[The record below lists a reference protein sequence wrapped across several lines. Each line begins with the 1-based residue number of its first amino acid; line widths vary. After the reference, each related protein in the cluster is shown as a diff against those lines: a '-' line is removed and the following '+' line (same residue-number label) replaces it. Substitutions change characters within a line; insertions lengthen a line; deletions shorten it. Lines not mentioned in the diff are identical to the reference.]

1 MKNILALKRAELLQH
16 AGFLKSSKLLW
27 YIPAGALVLLMPLIF
42 RNYTYG
48 RMFLCFCE
56 IYIIAVTGLDLL
68 YGYSGQISFAT
79 SAFFGIGAYGS
90 LLLHNYTGL
99 PIILTMILSAVISCL
114 VGMLLAWPVSK
125 LRFAFLSLATI
136 AFNHILYQMVS
147 RSPGGITGDFNG
159 AFTDTFNSAFTELL
173 RPFGLKL
180 GSYTAP
186 YYFGLL
192 CVIVFVTLKFL
203 LVRSRVGR
211 AFLAIK
217 QNLHAADGMGINVR
231 KYKVYAFGIYGFYAA
246 FAGSMYV
253 HLVGYISPETVA
265 QPQSVIFMIMILLGG
280 ICSNWGPVVGA
291 AVVLL
296 MQEVL
301 GYAEQ
306 YQLLAYGIVLL
317 IIILFLPRGL
327 VGEGKKLIARLRGKK
342 GGAANAEG

>member
-1 MKNILALKRAELLQH
+1 MNKVSGASRGKLLFYVSVAAIILA
-16 AGFLKSSKLLW
+16 
-27 YIPAGALVLLMPLIF
+27 MPLFF
-42 RNYTYG
+42 RSYTYG
-48 RMFLCFCE
+48 MMFLCFCQ
-56 IYIIAVTGLDLL
+56 IYIIAVNGLDIL
-68 YGYSGQISFAT
+68 YGYTGQISFAT
-79 SAFFGIGAYGS
+79 SAFFGIGSYGS
-90 LLLHNYTGL
+90 LLLRNYTGM
-99 PIILTMILSAVISCL
+99 PIIICMVLVGVISCL

-136 AFNHILYQMVS
+136 SFNHIVYQFVT

-159 AFTDTFNSAFTELL
+159 VFTDRMSLFGLDLSNYSAF
-173 RPFGLKL
+173 
-180 GSYTAP
+180 
-186 YYFGLL
+186 YYFGLV
-192 CVIVFVTLKFL
+192 CVIIFVALKFL
-203 LVRSRVGR
+203 IVRSRVGR

-246 FAGSMYV
+246 FAGAMYV

-291 AVVLL
+291 VGVLL

-317 IIILFLPRGL
+317 VFILFLPGGL
-327 VGEGKKLIARLRGKK
+327 VGEGKKLIARLQRKK
-342 GGAANAEG
+342 EGAVNAES